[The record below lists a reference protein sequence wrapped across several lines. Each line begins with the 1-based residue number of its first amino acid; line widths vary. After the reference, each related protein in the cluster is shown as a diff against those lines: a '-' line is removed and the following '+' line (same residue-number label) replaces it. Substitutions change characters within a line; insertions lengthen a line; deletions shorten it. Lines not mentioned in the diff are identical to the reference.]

1 MASTLRNKPP
11 VIDDVARR
19 AGVSVPTVSRVLT
32 GAAKVS
38 DEKRA
43 RVLAAIEEL
52 KFRPSAAARAL
63 VARQPRTIAILAGD
77 TSHYGYAETIRGIEE
92 GARNSGYLV
101 TITVV
106 EAPHDDSVDVAVA
119 LVLNQPLAG
128 VIVLKFDPAGVAA
141 LQKIPTD
148 IPTVSVSGVRE
159 TGVPQAVLNEAAAAE
174 NLVNYLLGLGHSTVH
189 HVRVPPSRKEDGRT
203 TGWHRALTAAQ
214 APVPDTLDASW
225 EPESGRLIGREL
237 ADREDVTAVFCGN
250 DEIAMG
256 VIRGLAEGGKTVPA
270 DVSVVGFDDH
280 PLAAMWN
287 PPLTTVRQDFAG
299 LGGRAFGLLENLIS
313 GQPVKKFSTA
323 LPPVVVRESAAAPS
337 LASRA
342 SADS

>member
-1 MASTLRNKPP
+1 M
-11 VIDDVARR
+11 
-19 AGVSVPTVSRVLT
+19 PTVSRVLT
-32 GAAKVS
+32 GAARVS
-38 DEKRA
+38 EDKRA

-63 VARQPRTIAILAGD
+63 VARQPRTIAVLAGD

-92 GARNSGYLV
+92 SARNAGYLV

-106 EAPHDDSVDVAVA
+106 ESPHDDSVDVAVA

-148 IPTVSVSGVRE
+148 IPTVSISGIRE
-159 TGVPQAVLNEAAAAE
+159 AGVPQAVFNEAAAAE
-174 NLVNYLLGLGHSTVH
+174 HLVEHLLNLGHTTVY

-203 TGWHRALTAAQ
+203 TGWRRALKAAGRD
-214 APVPDTLDASW
+214 VPEPLDATW
-225 EPESGRLIGREL
+225 EPESGRLIGL
-237 ADREDVTAVFCGN
+237 ALAETPGVTAVFCGN

-256 VIRGLAEGGKTVPA
+256 VIRGLAERGKSVPK

-287 PPLTTVRQDFAG
+287 PPLTTVRQDFAS
-299 LGGRAFGLLENLIS
+299 LGARAFGLLDNLLAD
-313 GQPVKKFSTA
+313 QPVKKFSA
-323 LPPVVVRESAAAPS
+323 VMPPLIVRESSGPPPT
-337 LASRA
+337 R
-342 SADS
+342 